1 MSSAAVL
8 RALGVGAMATLAVVA
23 VVGLARAAAFDA
35 EATRLATLGALVG
48 GNLLM
53 LQWYRHAA
61 GIQDE
66 RRGNQAFGWL
76 LAAVAATCAAVLLAA
91 PLLPQFG
98 LPDDVALQVAG
109 AVLGAIAVAA
119 ALRLRRRA
127 AQESA
132 PSPRE
137 LGA

>member
-1 MSSAAVL
+1 
-8 RALGVGAMATLAVVA
+8 MATLAVVA
-23 VVGLARAAAFDA
+23 VVVLARAAAFDA
-35 EATRLATLGALVG
+35 AATRLATLGALVG

-98 LPDDVALQVAG
+98 LPDDVALQVGRRG
-109 AVLGAIAVAA
+109 A
-119 ALRLRRRA
+119 RCDRRRGGASA
-127 AQESA
+127 APTRGPESA